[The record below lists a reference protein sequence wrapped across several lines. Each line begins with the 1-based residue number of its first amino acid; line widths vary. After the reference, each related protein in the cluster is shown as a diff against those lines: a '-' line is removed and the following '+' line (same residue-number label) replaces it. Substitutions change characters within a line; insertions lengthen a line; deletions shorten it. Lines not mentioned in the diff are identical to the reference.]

1 MEILDFYIL
10 HLEMVVSYMKYDCT
24 GVILA
29 GGLSTRFNGKNKA
42 LLQIQG
48 KTILQHIYDVYVALF
63 DEIILVTNTPDE
75 YLDWDFE
82 IVTDIF
88 SVRSSM
94 TGIHTGLFYAG
105 HPYVFVSACD
115 TPFIKKEIVEAVLEG
130 IHGNAEWIVPQTKS
144 GLEPM
149 CAVYSKQC
157 LQNME
162 TCLNNEKLKID
173 KCLRKVPTKIISEKK
188 LLEKDPDLISFLNV
202 NTPEDLCKA
211 ESLVTGGVS

>member
-1 MEILDFYIL
+1 
-10 HLEMVVSYMKYDCT
+10 MVVLYMKYDCT

-29 GGLSTRFNGKNKA
+29 GGLSTRFHGKNKA

-48 KTILQHIYDVYVALF
+48 KTILHYIYNVYKALF
-63 DEIILVTNTPDE
+63 DEIILVTNSPVD
-75 YLDWDFE
+75 YLDWDLE
-82 IVTDIF
+82 IVMDIF
-88 SVRSSM
+88 SIRSSM

-105 HPYVFVSACD
+105 HPYAFVSACD
-115 TPFIKKEIVEAVLEG
+115 TPFIKKELVETVLEG
-130 IHGNAEWIVPQTKS
+130 IHGNAEWIVPQTKF

-149 CAVYSKQC
+149 CAVYSKHC
-157 LQNME
+157 MQNME

-188 LLEKDPDLISFLNV
+188 LLEKDPDLISFFNV

-211 ESLVTGGVS
+211 ESLVQGGLS

>member
-1 MEILDFYIL
+1 
-10 HLEMVVSYMKYDCT
+10 MKYDCT

-29 GGLSTRFNGKNKA
+29 GGLSTRFHGKNKA
-42 LLQIQG
+42 FLQIQG
-48 KTILQHIYDVYVALF
+48 KTILHYIYDVYKSLF
-63 DEIILVTNTPDE
+63 DEIILVTNSPVE
-75 YLDWDFE
+75 YLDWDLE

-88 SVRSSM
+88 SIRSSM

-105 HPYVFVSACD
+105 HSYAFVSACD
-115 TPFIKKEIVEAVLEG
+115 TPFIKKELVEIVLEG
-130 IHGNAEWIVPQTKS
+130 MNGNAEWIIPQTKF

-149 CAVYSKQC
+149 CAVYSKHC
-157 LQNME
+157 LQNIE

-188 LLEKDPDLISFLNV
+188 LLEKDPDLISFFNV

-211 ESLVTGGVS
+211 ESLVQRGFL